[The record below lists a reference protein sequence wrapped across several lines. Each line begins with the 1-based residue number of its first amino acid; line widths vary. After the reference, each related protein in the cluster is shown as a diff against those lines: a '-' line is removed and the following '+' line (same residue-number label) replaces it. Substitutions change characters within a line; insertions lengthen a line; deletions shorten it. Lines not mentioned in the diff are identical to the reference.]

1 MTCACRG
8 ALPGAG
14 RHRVPF
20 RRRLY
25 AGAALPPLKA
35 LQRGE
40 PAMLGGD
47 YCLACDVRIDILL
60 LQGSREGQD
69 AMVKLLQQGIP
80 DVVVC
85 VACDVLS
92 FVLDARAGRQRVRC
106 HHAAGQRCIRRGV
119 PAGVRPVWRHW

>member
-1 MTCACRG
+1 MTCACRS

-14 RHRVPF
+14 CHRVPC
-20 RRRLY
+20 RCRLH
-25 AGAALPPLKA
+25 AGADLPPLKL

-47 YCLACDVRIDILL
+47 HFLACDVRSDVLL

-85 VACDVLS
+85 VACDALC
-92 FVLDARAGRQRVRC
+92 FVLDTRAGRQRVRC
-106 HHAAGQRCIRRGV
+106 HHAAGQRCIRRCV
-119 PAGVRPVWRHW
+119 PAGVGPIWRNW